1 MAKVFSSVLK
11 AIGLAPQAP
20 APVPQQFI
28 PQQAMTAPDVATPA
42 VQAAAQ
48 AERLRQ
54 QRARGRAATM
64 LTEGQ
69 AGASPIGTTKLLG
82 G

>member
-20 APVPQQFI
+20 AAPQQFI

-69 AGASPIGTTKLLG
+69 VGTSPIGTTKLLG